1 MAVERPLVTYHQFVV
16 QAFWSYRY
24 AVLGCLCQNNSNK
37 AHATNL
43 AGEKYWIFHYLPRR
57 RRKKKYSRACHF
69 ITDLS
74 NTETLWVNKQDGW
87 SKLRHCC
94 MILTVGYI
102 WMLKTGV
109 TGQNPLYRQTFDWF
123 KTSYPDA
130 NNFTLQIANRP
141 SKVFATVFA
150 APLTTNPQQSICLK
164 KSTWSARNS

>member
-1 MAVERPLVTYHQFVV
+1 M
-16 QAFWSYRY
+16 Y

-57 RRKKKYSRACHF
+57 RRKKKKHSRACHF

-74 NTETLWVNKQDGW
+74 NTEKLWVNKQDGL
-87 SKLRHCC
+87 SKLWHCC
-94 MILTVGYI
+94 MILIVGYI
-102 WMLKTGV
+102 IMLKTAA

-141 SKVFATVFA
+141 SKVFGTVFA
-150 APLTTNPQQSICLK
+150 VLNGLAPLSTKPQQSICLK
-164 KSTWSARNS
+164 KATWSARNS